1 MTRIEFSHLIQ
12 RYRLPTAILC
22 GLGLFGQYGFA
33 NPFIQGQDITI
44 TAPRVSN
51 AASNAEI
58 PAAEIAAIP
67 TQIDSADILRTVP
80 GLQISQHEGGG
91 KANEYML
98 RGFYADHGTDIAFSA
113 DGLPLNLVS
122 HGHGQ
127 GYTDLHILIPETVED
142 IRVRKGPYDP
152 QQGDLATAGSVDLKF
167 YDKLPESFV
176 DLAGGSFSTGRV
188 AAGVNL
194 PGVMSRSYFAVD
206 DYRTN
211 GYVDNDENYHRINLL
226 LKGSQDLTPHSKLTF
241 LGTTFTSDWFSSG
254 LIPSRA
260 VDDGQLS
267 SFGSIDSTQG
277 GKTERHNLSVT
288 YDNDIDNRQHVEA
301 QAYYTRYILQLFT
314 NFTSF
319 MNDTVHG
326 DGIEQD
332 DNRNMFGGHVQY
344 AYNAPVAE
352 GNAVT
357 TFGIESRN
365 DSVAAGLWNQEGRV
379 RISSVSLSDMWVQ
392 TVGVYAKEEIPLTSR
407 LRFMGGLRYDHGRFE
422 ADGATGNDGI
432 FSPKASLILAASP
445 NIDFFANYGR
455 GFHSNDARVVRTDP
469 GAGLVRAEGVEAGV
483 RGRALDDRLTS
494 SLVFWG
500 MDLNSELTF
509 DQDSGGTE
517 PSGPSRRAG
526 IESEWSYEI
535 FSWLHS
541 DLDIDFSQAKFRNG
555 GGDVPLA
562 VNQYV
567 TGGLTA
573 HDQTGWLSGIRFRD
587 VGSRW
592 GDDQR
597 TIPLQAYCV
606 FDALIGYRRNH
617 WGYQLA
623 VDNVANTSWRDGQ
636 EVITS
641 QLRGEAAPVTNVN
654 FTPGNPR
661 TFLGS
666 VKYYF

>member
-1 MTRIEFSHLIQ
+1 MIFVILIS
-12 RYRLPTAILC
+12 LLIIAIPAFPAEVSLE
-22 GLGLFGQYGFA
+22 LSAEAPPPLEAASSVQIPA
-33 NPFIQGQDITI
+33 QDI
-44 TAPRVSN
+44 AV
-51 AASNAEI
+51 
-58 PAAEIAAIP
+58 IP

-80 GLQISQHEGGG
+80 GLQIAQHEGGG

-142 IRVRKGPYDP
+142 VHVRKGPYDP

-167 YDKLPESFV
+167 FDKLPESFV
-176 DLAGGSFSTGRV
+176 DLTGGSFVTGRV

-194 PGVMSRSYFAVD
+194 PGVMSRSFLAVD
-206 DYRTN
+206 DYRTD
-211 GYVDNDENYHRINLL
+211 GYVDNNENYHRVNALW
-226 LKGSQDLTPHSKLTF
+226 KGTQDLTPHSKLTF
-241 LGTTFTSDWFSSG
+241 LGTTFASDWFSSG

-267 SFGSIDSTQG
+267 PFGSIDPTQG
-277 GKTERHNLSVT
+277 GKTERHNLSAT

-314 NFTSF
+314 NFTFF
-319 MNDTVHG
+319 MNDPVHG

-344 AYNAPVAE
+344 TYNAPVPA
-352 GNAVT
+352 GNAAT
-357 TFGIESRN
+357 TFGAESRN
-365 DSVAAGLWNQEGRV
+365 DSVAAGLWNLEARV
-379 RISSVSLSDMWVQ
+379 RISSVTLSDMWVQ
-392 TVGVYAKEEIPLTSR
+392 TVGVYAKQEVPLTSR

-422 ADGATGNDGI
+422 ADGSTGNDGI
-432 FSPKASLILAASP
+432 VSPKASLIFAASP
-445 NIDFFANYGR
+445 NVDLFANYGR
-455 GFHSNDARVVRTDP
+455 GFHSNDARTVATDP
-469 GAGLVRAEGVEAGV
+469 GSGLVRAEGVETGV
-483 RGRALDDRLTS
+483 RGRALEDRLTS

-500 MDLNSELTF
+500 MDLDSELTF
-509 DQDSGGTE
+509 DQDTGGTE
-517 PSGPSRRAG
+517 PSGSSRRVG
-526 IESEWSYEI
+526 IESEWAYEI
-535 FSWLHS
+535 TPWLHS
-541 DLDIDFSQAKFRNG
+541 DLDIDFSQAKYRAT

-562 VNQYV
+562 VNQYI

-573 HDQTGWLSGIRFRD
+573 HGQTGWLGSLRFRD
-587 VGSRW
+587 AGNRW
-592 GDDQR
+592 GDDAR

-606 FDALIGYRRNH
+606 FDGLVGYRRGH

-623 VDNVANTSWRDGQ
+623 VDNIANTTWRDGQ

-641 QLRGEAAPVTNVN
+641 QLQGEAAPVQNVD

-661 TFLGS
+661 TFIGS